1 MKRSELNNRIRVKY
15 MKKIAKALEE
25 AGEEVLQIATNSL
38 AIPTL
43 DSQRNEKWLKIV
55 LSVPTGTRDGEPFDG
70 YAEKED
76 FDFRRKKKKKKN
88 G

>member
-1 MKRSELNNRIRVKY
+1 MKRSELNNKIRTKY
-15 MKKIAKALEE
+15 MKKIAKVLEE

-43 DSQRNEKWLKIV
+43 DSQKNEKWLKIV
-55 LSVPTGTRDGEPFDG
+55 LSVPTGSRDGEPFDG
-70 YAEKED
+70 YAEQED
-76 FDFRRKKKKKKN
+76 FNFKEETKKKKN